1 MFEFSNCDV
10 VEFSNCD
17 VVEFSNCDVVE
28 CSSSMMFKSVREK
41 KKNTHQRLKSTPI

>member
-41 KKNTHQRLKSTPI
+41 KKIRTSV